1 MSNTPTNAPINEP
14 INAPINAPIIECNNL
29 CYAYVN
35 YIALRQVTFTVSAG
49 ETVVLQGPNGCGKS
63 TLLKLLNGLLFP
75 AEGTFRFQG
84 KDITEKTLKDKRFAK
99 EFHQKVGFIFQDSS
113 LQLFTGSVEEEIA
126 FGPRQM
132 GLSEEAVTQRVNDVL
147 QLTGLT
153 ALRDRAPYHL
163 SGGEKKKTA
172 IACILSMNPEVL
184 VLDEPLAGLD
194 TKTQQ
199 WLVSFLKEL
208 QSAGKTLII
217 STHNN
222 ALAEELGHRFIR
234 MNDNHTIEA
243 IVENN

>member
-14 INAPINAPIIECNNL
+14 INAPIIECNNL
-29 CYAYVN
+29 CYAYDN

>member
-1 MSNTPTNAPINEP
+1 MSNAPINAP
-14 INAPINAPIIECNNL
+14 VNASINAPIIECNNL
-29 CYAYVN
+29 CYAYDN

-84 KDITEKTLKDKRFAK
+84 KDITEKALKDKRFAK

-132 GLSEEAVTQRVNDVL
+132 GLPEEAVTQRVNDVL

-243 IVENN
+243 IVENT

>member
-1 MSNTPTNAPINEP
+1 MSNVPM
-14 INAPINAPIIECNNL
+14 IECNNL
-29 CYAYVN
+29 CYAYDN

-75 AEGTFRFQG
+75 AEGIFRFQG
-84 KDITEKTLKDKRFAK
+84 KDITEKALKDKRFAK

-132 GLSEEAVTQRVNDVL
+132 GLPEEAVTQRVNDVL

-234 MNDNHTIEA
+234 MNDDHTIEA
-243 IVENN
+243 IVENK

>member
-1 MSNTPTNAPINEP
+1 MSNVPM
-14 INAPINAPIIECNNL
+14 IECNNL
-29 CYAYVN
+29 CYAYDN

-63 TLLKLLNGLLFP
+63 TLLKILNGLLFP

-84 KDITEKTLKDKRFAK
+84 KDITEKALKDKRFAK

-132 GLSEEAVTQRVNDVL
+132 GLPEEAVTQRVNDVL

-234 MNDNHTIEA
+234 MNDDHTIEA
-243 IVENN
+243 IVENK

>member
-1 MSNTPTNAPINEP
+1 MSNVPM
-14 INAPINAPIIECNNL
+14 IECNNL
-29 CYAYVN
+29 CYAYDN

-84 KDITEKTLKDKRFAK
+84 KDITEKALKDKRFAK

-132 GLSEEAVTQRVNDVL
+132 GLPEEAVTQRVNDVL

-234 MNDNHTIEA
+234 MNDDHTIEA
-243 IVENN
+243 IVENK

>member
-1 MSNTPTNAPINEP
+1 MSQ
-14 INAPINAPIIECNNL
+14 PIIECNNL
-29 CYAYVN
+29 CYAYDN
-35 YIALRQVTFTVSAG
+35 YIALQQVTFTVSAG

-84 KDITEKTLKDKRFAK
+84 KDITEKALKDKRFAK

-234 MNDNHTIEA
+234 MNDDHTIEA
-243 IVENN
+243 IVENS

>member
-14 INAPINAPIIECNNL
+14 INAPIIECNNL
-29 CYAYVN
+29 CYAYDN
-35 YIALRQVTFTVSAG
+35 YIALRQVNFTVSAG

>member
-1 MSNTPTNAPINEP
+1 MSNVPM
-14 INAPINAPIIECNNL
+14 IECNNL
-29 CYAYVN
+29 CYAYDN

-84 KDITEKTLKDKRFAK
+84 KDITEKALKDKRFAK

-132 GLSEEAVTQRVNDVL
+132 GLPEEAVTQRVNDVL

-234 MNDNHTIEA
+234 MNDDHTIDA

>member
-1 MSNTPTNAPINEP
+1 MSTLSSSYLPEVSAVP
-14 INAPINAPIIECNNL
+14 PIIECNNL
-29 CYAYVN
+29 CYAYDN
-35 YIALRQVTFTVSAG
+35 YIALRHVTFSVSAG

-63 TLLKLLNGLLFP
+63 TLLKLLNGLIFP

-84 KDITEKTLKDKRFAK
+84 KDITEKSLKDKRFAK

-132 GLSEEAVTQRVNDVL
+132 GLSEKAVTQRVNDVL

-234 MNDNHTIEA
+234 MNDDHTIES
-243 IVENN
+243 IVENH

>member
-1 MSNTPTNAPINEP
+1 MSQ
-14 INAPINAPIIECNNL
+14 PIIECNNL
-29 CYAYVN
+29 CYAYDN
-35 YIALRQVTFTVSAG
+35 YIALRQVTFSVSAG

-243 IVENN
+243 IVENS

>member
-1 MSNTPTNAPINEP
+1 MSQ
-14 INAPINAPIIECNNL
+14 PIIECNNL
-29 CYAYVN
+29 CYAYDN
-35 YIALRQVTFTVSAG
+35 YIALRQITFSVSAG

-84 KDITEKTLKDKRFAK
+84 KDITERTLKDKRFAK

-243 IVENN
+243 IVENT

>member
-1 MSNTPTNAPINEP
+1 MSNEP
-14 INAPINAPIIECNNL
+14 INAPINASINAPIIECNNL
-29 CYAYVN
+29 CYAYDN

-84 KDITEKTLKDKRFAK
+84 KDITEKALKDKRFAK

>member
-1 MSNTPTNAPINEP
+1 MSNV
-14 INAPINAPIIECNNL
+14 PIIECNNL
-29 CYAYVN
+29 CYAYDN
-35 YIALRQVTFTVSAG
+35 YIALRQVTFSVSAG

-84 KDITEKTLKDKRFAK
+84 KDITEKALKDKRFAK

-132 GLSEEAVTQRVNDVL
+132 GLPEEAVTQRVNDVL

-199 WLVSFLKEL
+199 WLVAFLKEL

-234 MNDNHTIEA
+234 MNDDHTIEA
-243 IVENN
+243 IIENT

>member
-1 MSNTPTNAPINEP
+1 MSNEP
-14 INAPINAPIIECNNL
+14 INAPINASINAPIIECNNL
-29 CYAYVN
+29 CYAYDN

-208 QSAGKTLII
+208 QSAGKALII

>member
-1 MSNTPTNAPINEP
+1 MSNVPM
-14 INAPINAPIIECNNL
+14 IECNNL
-29 CYAYVN
+29 CYAYDN

-75 AEGTFRFQG
+75 AEGTFHFQG
-84 KDITEKTLKDKRFAK
+84 KDITEKALKDKRFAK

-132 GLSEEAVTQRVNDVL
+132 GLPEEAVTQRVNDVL

-234 MNDNHTIEA
+234 MNDDHTIEA
-243 IVENN
+243 IVENK

>member
-1 MSNTPTNAPINEP
+1 MSNV
-14 INAPINAPIIECNNL
+14 PINAPIIECNNL
-29 CYAYVN
+29 CYAYDN
-35 YIALRQVTFTVSAG
+35 YIALRQVTFSVSAG

-63 TLLKLLNGLLFP
+63 TLLKILNGLLFP

-84 KDITEKTLKDKRFAK
+84 NNITEKALKDKRFAK

-132 GLSEEAVTQRVNDVL
+132 GLPEEAVTQRVNDVL

-194 TKTQQ
+194 TKTQL

-208 QSAGKTLII
+208 QKAGKTLII

-234 MNDNHTIEA
+234 MNDDHTIEA
-243 IVENN
+243 IVENK

>member
-14 INAPINAPIIECNNL
+14 INAPIIECNNL
-29 CYAYVN
+29 CYAYDN

-84 KDITEKTLKDKRFAK
+84 KDITEKALKDKRFAK

>member
-1 MSNTPTNAPINEP
+1 MSNV
-14 INAPINAPIIECNNL
+14 PIIECNNL
-29 CYAYVN
+29 CYAYDN
-35 YIALRQVTFTVSAG
+35 YIALRQVTFSVSAG

-84 KDITEKTLKDKRFAK
+84 KDITEKALKDKRFAK

-132 GLSEEAVTQRVNDVL
+132 GLPEEAVTQRVNDVL

-234 MNDNHTIEA
+234 MNDDHTIEA
-243 IVENN
+243 IVENT

>member
-1 MSNTPTNAPINEP
+1 MSNAPTNAPINAP
-14 INAPINAPIIECNNL
+14 VNASINAPIIECNNL
-29 CYAYVN
+29 CYAYDN

-84 KDITEKTLKDKRFAK
+84 KDITEKALKDKRFAK

-132 GLSEEAVTQRVNDVL
+132 GLPEEAVTQRVNDVL

-243 IVENN
+243 IVENT

>member
-1 MSNTPTNAPINEP
+1 MSTLSSSYLPEVSAVP
-14 INAPINAPIIECNNL
+14 PIIECNNL
-29 CYAYVN
+29 CYAYDN
-35 YIALRQVTFTVSAG
+35 YIALRHVTFSVSAG

-63 TLLKLLNGLLFP
+63 TLLKLLNGLIFP

-84 KDITEKTLKDKRFAK
+84 KDITEKSLKDKRFAK

-234 MNDNHTIEA
+234 MNDDHTIES
-243 IVENN
+243 IVENH

>member
-1 MSNTPTNAPINEP
+1 MSTLSSSYLPEVSAVP
-14 INAPINAPIIECNNL
+14 PIIECNNL
-29 CYAYVN
+29 CYAYDN
-35 YIALRQVTFTVSAG
+35 YIALRHVTFSVSAG

-63 TLLKLLNGLLFP
+63 TLLKLLNGLIFP

-84 KDITEKTLKDKRFAK
+84 KDITEKSLKDKRFAK

-234 MNDNHTIEA
+234 MNDDHTIES
-243 IVENN
+243 IVENR